1 MEVSDLED
9 GTEPTKIINVTNE
22 ESLNLMGSP
31 PDAVGMLTHRLI
43 LYNSFSSF
51 VLNCVIIIDYIA
63 FKYCYHNILC
73 T

>member
-31 PDAVGMLTHRLI
+31 PDAVGMLTHSLI
-43 LYNSFSSF
+43 LHYSQD
-51 VLNCVIIIDYIA
+51 I
-63 FKYCYHNILC
+63 
-73 T
+73 

>member
-43 LYNSFSSF
+43 LYYSQD
-51 VLNCVIIIDYIA
+51 I
-63 FKYCYHNILC
+63 
-73 T
+73 